1 MKISK
6 ENKRFYIDM
15 IKKQL
20 SYAESKHPEFAHY
33 FDADILIDL
42 NENLIKDIKRRLEI
56 RRKHNETLEKTKMV
70 GALEI
75 LQEEVFEANLSFLEE
90 DYDNCLQELAQCGAV
105 IIRMMD
111 LVCRIRKEKVKEQD
125 KFW

>member
-6 ENKRFYIDM
+6 ENKRFYIGM

-33 FDADILIDL
+33 FDSDILIDS
-42 NENLIKDIKRRLEI
+42 NENIIKDIKRRLEI
-56 RRKHNETLEKTKMV
+56 RRNSNETLEKTKMV
-70 GALEI
+70 GALDI
-75 LQEEVFEANLSFLEE
+75 LQEEVFESNLSFLEE

-105 IIRMMD
+105 IIRAMD

>member
-1 MKISK
+1 MKINI
-6 ENKRFYIDM
+6 ENKCKFFAM
-15 IKKQL
+15 INKEL
-20 SYAESKHPEFAHY
+20 SHAESKHPEFAHY
-33 FDADILIDL
+33 FDADILIDS

-56 RRKHNETLEKTKMV
+56 RRKSNETLEKTKMV

-105 IIRMMD
+105 ILRTMEFVKNEMEKENE
-111 LVCRIRKEKVKEQD
+111 VRIL
-125 KFW
+125 